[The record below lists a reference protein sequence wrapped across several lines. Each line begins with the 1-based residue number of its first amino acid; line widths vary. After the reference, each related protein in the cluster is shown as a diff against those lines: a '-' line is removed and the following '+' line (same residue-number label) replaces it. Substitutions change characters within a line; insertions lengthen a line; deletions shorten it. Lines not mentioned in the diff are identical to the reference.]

1 MNNNTD
7 RIRKEITVLFHT
19 APQVRVTV
27 RQNRPKLMLSDL
39 PVQIVGVYENLF
51 RVKDVTAP
59 YPKYY
64 TFSYADV
71 WTGAVIIKR

>member
-1 MNNNTD
+1 MSDNTE
-7 RIRKEITVLFHT
+7 RIRKEITILFNT
-19 APQVRVTV
+19 TPQVRITV
-27 RQNRPKLMLSDL
+27 RQNRPKLELTDL

-51 RVKDVTAP
+51 RVKDLTAP

-71 WTGAVIIKR
+71 WTGAVKVRR